1 MDWLVLPFTKY
12 AQFSGRSSRKE
23 YWIFVGSMLTTIT
36 VLMLIES
43 FLGTSKLDY
52 EQGAQQMLLQPLAV
66 INNAGPLTML
76 FVLGTI
82 IPFLSVGVRRLHD
95 VNRSGWLLLV
105 ILIPVLGQIV
115 LLYFFLQK
123 GTASPNRFGDEPN
136 PEEEVKD
143 IHVS

>member
-12 AQFSGRSSRKE
+12 AQFTGRSARKE
-23 YWIFVGSMLTTIT
+23 YWIFVGSTLTTLT

-43 FLGTSKLDY
+43 FLGNSKLGY
-52 EQGAQQMLLQPLAV
+52 TQWAQQMLLQPLAV
-66 INNAGPLTML
+66 VNSAGMLTKL
-76 FVLGTI
+76 FLLVTI
-82 IPFLSVGVRRLHD
+82 VPFLSVGVRRLHD
-95 VNRSGWLLLV
+95 ANRSGWVLLIMLV
-105 ILIPVLGQIV
+105 PILGQIV

-123 GTASPNRFGDEPN
+123 GTAGPNRFGGEPH

>member
-1 MDWLVLPFTKY
+1 MDWLVLPYTKY
-12 AQFSGRSSRKE
+12 AQFSGRSGRKE
-23 YWIFVGSMLTTIT
+23 YWIFVCSALTTLT

-43 FLGTSKLDY
+43 FLGNSRLAYADW
-52 EQGAQQMLLQPLAV
+52 AQQMLLQPLAV
-66 INNAGPLTML
+66 VNSAGALTKL
-76 FVLGTI
+76 FLLVTI

-105 ILIPVLGQIV
+105 ILVPILGQIV

-123 GTASPNRFGDEPN
+123 GTAGSNRFGDEPH